1 MWRPSLCHHSM
12 AQVQWLAK
20 SGKMP
25 CKNPKAV
32 GNTTLVVPQCTVGE
46 FTKAHEHPTEAV
58 STHAREDKLI
68 ELKEGD
74 LYPGQQ
80 VSANCDQPA
89 VPMRLHSF
97 RGSHNPK
104 YYSGPVFV
112 DHPSDNA
119 ASQHQISPSAADTIK
134 AKLKYEPH

>member
-1 MWRPSLCHHSM
+1 
-12 AQVQWLAK
+12 
-20 SGKMP
+20 MP

-32 GNTTLVVPQCTVGE
+32 GKTTMVVPQCAAGE
-46 FTKAHEHPTEAV
+46 FTKAHKHPT
-58 STHAREDKLI
+58 

-80 VSANCDQPA
+80 VSANYDEPA
-89 VPMRLHSF
+89 VPRRLYSS

-119 ASQHQISPSAADTIK
+119 AMQHQISPSAAGNIK
-134 AKLKYEPH
+134 AKLKLNPSTM